1 MENVE
6 RLGYDQVID
15 VIAEIQNTMNVMK
28 AKKL

>member
-28 AKKL
+28 TNN